1 MQSKTPAGVK
11 FQQSMLS
18 IDDEDF
24 KDNLYQTYEEVA
36 KSMIN
41 THFANMQGND
51 LVKLSDA
58 ERDLLMQSG
67 LDFPLDEEG
76 NPTNQLDIIWD
87 NSRATFDFEMDAEE
101 DKTAD
106 DEKKLEA
113 LLKIVEL
120 RATDPTI
127 EQSLMMSGKQLN
139 LGELFS
145 TIIKLTTDNDKILEE
160 VSPEE
165 MEMQQGMQAQ
175 GMQDPMQ
182 DPGVQQEQ
190 QIDPAMEE
198 DLVNLQAIM
207 QEHGVSEEEAMAM
220 LEAEKQGFEP
230 DEILSVLEERRAN
243 VQGWFITIL
252 RSDLTIS

>member
-1 MQSKTPAGVK
+1 
-11 FQQSMLS
+11 
-18 IDDEDF
+18 
-24 KDNLYQTYEEVA
+24 
-36 KSMIN
+36 
-41 THFANMQGND
+41 
-51 LVKLSDA
+51 
-58 ERDLLMQSG
+58 
-67 LDFPLDEEG
+67 
-76 NPTNQLDIIWD
+76 
-87 NSRATFDFEMDAEE
+87 MDAEE

-165 MEMQQGMQAQ
+165 LEMNQMQGMQQGMPQE
-175 GMQDPMQ
+175 GMQEAMQ
-182 DPGVQQEQ
+182 E

-207 QEHGVSEEEAMAM
+207 EEHGVSEEEAMAM

-243 VQGWFITIL
+243 VQG
-252 RSDLTIS
+252 